1 MFILHRIGEMV
12 PVYHLNY
19 IYYCDYFVQN
29 SGNRYSV
36 RGGYSN
42 NALYCGIFY
51 IAINTAVSY
60 TNWGIGASISF
71 KLYLLL

>member
-42 NALYCGIFY
+42 NALYCGIF
-51 IAINTAVSY
+51 IDGLGTAY
-60 TNWGIGASISF
+60 NNGKWYYGASLSF
-71 KLYLLL
+71 KL